1 MKCDEQRP
9 SCSMCRNSKLVCGGY
24 GKSIFFDF
32 QSNSKGAIAR
42 FRRPLLT
49 EKEREC
55 MSKEIISIVP
65 PRLALWNIAQ
75 IDDECE
81 NKLASQDIQISR
93 GPFGAFRFGQPSPSE
108 LTPSSDTPLDCSED
122 SNSPEDADFVQ
133 TNNYLLHAE
142 TALSPYY
149 QAPVESSLDQTEL
162 DSIQPQLDFWNSPL
176 TADPNRVQEVFDF
189 DAIEMPSTQQF
200 PMAHLAPM
208 ASQFP
213 QFTFDALFHQSAMQS
228 SISMVPIVDNNV
240 PDDAVFL
247 LKYYASTIPSLVS
260 PYRHTKTPWHIL
272 FIPHAK
278 NCLAALTLGEDLDH
292 ASLAAFYGTL
302 AISAFSL
309 SGAFQSQLW
318 LEQAIT
324 YKQKAR
330 EYIRLMLKTAYDIP
344 KKAKYKSILMALLTM
359 VQGSIF
365 SGNRDQTECYFLEAE
380 KFIRLRG
387 LNRNKSRKVR
397 LLHHCYAFERIFYES
412 TVVSGSNS
420 KHRHHVRIAIES
432 SGMVVSHQD
441 SLTFH
446 LPNCSNLVEEMSR
459 VKGKEESEN
468 DLHLERLG
476 VWNET
481 LYPEIFGIPEPL
493 VLLLSQ
499 VIRLGNEK
507 DAVEHQ
513 DLRDPLSLGDFLS
526 RAKSIEG
533 MINRLL
539 GPSQNTHPPV
549 HDETQIER
557 CIADRMLEALRCAL
571 SIYFYR
577 RIYDVDPS
585 ILQQKVIQVRE
596 CLLYCNEADP
606 NGHYSSARFIWPAFI
621 AACEAEDPDV
631 QTSFSNW
638 FKNSAQK
645 SGLLA
650 FTNTLEDIER
660 VWQEKRSVVGTS
672 VTWLDLARKN
682 QDTRDAALIDLS

>member
-9 SCSMCRNSKLVCGGY
+9 SCLMCRNSKLVCGGY
-24 GKSIFFDF
+24 HKNIFFDF
-32 QSNSKGAIAR
+32 QTDSKDPIAR

-49 EKEREC
+49 EKERKC
-55 MSKEIISIVP
+55 MSEEITSIVP
-65 PRLALWNIAQ
+65 PRLALRNIGQ

-81 NKLASQDIQISR
+81 NTPDAQDIQISR
-93 GPFGAFRFGQPSPSE
+93 GPFGAFRLGQQPSIESSPSF
-108 LTPSSDTPLDCSED
+108 DTLLDCSAK
-122 SNSPEDADFVQ
+122 SNSPADEELVQ
-133 TNNYLLHAE
+133 RSDYLLHSE
-142 TALSPYY
+142 TALSPYSENL
-149 QAPVESSLDQTEL
+149 VELILNQTDL
-162 DSIQPQLDFWNSPL
+162 NPSQPLSDFWTSPL
-176 TADPNRVQEVFDF
+176 TADPSHTHEILEFDNI
-189 DAIEMPSTQQF
+189 DVRSIQHF
-200 PMAHLAPM
+200 PMAPAATHY
-208 ASQFP
+208 P
-213 QFTFDALFHQSAMQS
+213 QFMPDALFIQSAMAS
-228 SISMVPIVDNNV
+228 SIPMVPTVNNDV
-240 PDDAVFL
+240 PHDAVFL
-247 LKYYASTIPSLVS
+247 LKYYATTIPSLVT

-309 SGAFQSQLW
+309 GGALQSQMW
-318 LEQAIT
+318 FEQAIT

-330 EYIRLMLKTAYDIP
+330 EHIRLMLKTAYDIP

-359 VQGSIF
+359 VQGSMF

-412 TVVSGSNS
+412 TAISGSNS
-420 KHRHHVRIAIES
+420 KHRHHVRDAIRS

-446 LPNCSNLVEEMSR
+446 LSECSNLDEEMSR

-507 DAVEHQ
+507 DSLEHQ
-513 DLRDPLSLGDFLS
+513 DTRNPLGLRDFLD
-526 RAKSIEG
+526 RAKAIER
-533 MINRLL
+533 MINRLMR
-539 GPSQNTHPPV
+539 PIQNIDLPASYGTRTDRYV
-549 HDETQIER
+549 
-557 CIADRMLEALRCAL
+557 ADNMLEALRCAL

-585 ILQQKVIQVRE
+585 MLQHKVINVRN
-596 CLLYCNEADP
+596 CLLHCEQAEPD
-606 NGHYSSARFIWPAFI
+606 GLYSSARFIWPAFI

-631 QTSFSNW
+631 QMSFSSW

-645 SGLLA
+645 SGLHA
-650 FTNTLEDIER
+650 FTNTLQDIER
-660 VWQEKRSVVGTS
+660 IWEEKRNTVGTS
-672 VTWLDLARKN
+672 VTWLDLAKKD
-682 QDTRDAALIDLS
+682 QVLSDAVLVELS

>member
-1 MKCDEQRP
+1 
-9 SCSMCRNSKLVCGGY
+9 MCRNSKLVCGGY
-24 GKSIFFDF
+24 DKSIFFDF
-32 QSNSKGAIAR
+32 QNNSKEAINR

-49 EKEREC
+49 EKERKC
-55 MSKEIISIVP
+55 MSEEITTIVP

-75 IDDECE
+75 IDGECE
-81 NKLASQDIQISR
+81 DLLASQDIQINR
-93 GPFGAFRFGQPSPSE
+93 GPFGVFRLSQQLSAESTLWCDP
-108 LTPSSDTPLDCSED
+108 LLDCSEN
-122 SNSPEDADFVQ
+122 SNSLEDGDRVQ
-133 TNNYLLHAE
+133 SNGYLFRLD
-142 TALSPYY
+142 TDLSPYSKSF
-149 QAPVESSLDQTEL
+149 VDLDLVQTEL
-162 DSIQPQLDFWNSPL
+162 DPLQAYPDFWNLPFTSDL
-176 TADPNRVQEVFDF
+176 SRVHNVFEF
-189 DAIEMPSTQQF
+189 DTINIPSMQQF
-200 PMAHLAPM
+200 SVTHLARTPCKVLQSVPDAPFSQPM
-208 ASQFP
+208 V
-213 QFTFDALFHQSAMQS
+213 QS
-228 SISMVPIVDNNV
+228 SISMVPTVDSSV
-240 PDDAVFL
+240 PHDAVFL
-247 LKYYASTIPSLVS
+247 LKYYATTIPSLVT
-260 PYRHTKTPWHIL
+260 PYRHSKTPWHIL

-309 SGAFQSQLW
+309 GGAFQSPIW
-318 LEQAIT
+318 LEQAIA

-330 EYIRLMLKTAYDIP
+330 EHIRQMLKTAYDIP
-344 KKAKYKSILMALLTM
+344 KKAKYKSILIALLTM

-412 TVVSGSNS
+412 TAISSSNS
-420 KHRHHVRIAIES
+420 KHRHHVRNAIKA
-432 SGMVVSHQD
+432 SGMMVLHQD

-446 LPNCSNLVEEMSR
+446 LPKCANLDEEMSR
-459 VKGKEESEN
+459 VKSKEESEN
-468 DLHLERLG
+468 DLHLERPG
-476 VWNET
+476 VWNDT
-481 LYPEIFGIPEPL
+481 MYPEIYGTPEPL

-513 DLRDPLSLGDFLS
+513 DLVDPLSLKDFLN
-526 RAKSIEG
+526 RAKAIEG

-539 GPSQNTHPPV
+539 QPNQNMHLPV
-549 HDETQIER
+549 PDDTQN
-557 CIADRMLEALRCAL
+557 DRYVKDNMLEALCCAL

-585 ILQQKVIQVRE
+585 VLQHKVLGVRD
-596 CLLYCNEADP
+596 CLFHCENAEPDGL
-606 NGHYSSARFIWPAFI
+606 YSSARFIWPAFI

-631 QTSFSNW
+631 QMSFSDW
-638 FKNSAQK
+638 FKRSAQK

-660 VWQEKRSVVGTS
+660 IWQEKRSAVGTS
-672 VTWLDLARKN
+672 VTWLDLARKD
-682 QDTRDAALIDLS
+682 QDATDAILTELS